1 MFKAKSLNN
10 SIRCI
15 LNCVLL
21 NMFNLRRVTNNFKR
35 FCPEFSPLS
44 IINRIDTLLI
54 DTPSMF
60 HILFYGKIYN
70 VYNVSKVAFAFS
82 YDVF

>member
-15 LNCVLL
+15 LNCILL

-44 IINRIDTLLI
+44 MINRIDTLPI

-60 HILFYGKIYN
+60 HILFYGCPFDKL
-70 VYNVSKVAFAFS
+70 VSPFIDWYYSAS
-82 YDVF
+82 L